1 MTNAVEMLQ
10 AIEDL
15 NIAYQAIHCRML
27 KEAARRVGIFRY
39 PGEWYPDRLY
49 EARSIAQKIIRDLEP
64 YKDGVQ
70 KMHIVRKLQPLLDM
84 VYSK

>member
-1 MTNAVEMLQ
+1 MTKAVEMLQ

-49 EARSIAQKIIRDLEP
+49 EARSIAEKIVRDLEP

-84 VYSK
+84 VYQK